1 MKKWIQSAIK
11 QPGALRATLG
21 TKAGKNIPMAKLE
34 KAASS
39 PKTSATTKKRANLA
53 MTLRKMK

>member
-11 QPGALRATLG
+11 KPGALRQTLG
-21 TKAGKNIPMAKLE
+21 IKAGKTIPMAKLE
-34 KAASS
+34 KAATS
-39 PKTSATTKKRANLA
+39 PKTSATTKRRANLA